1 MSSFVVAKNALTTNQ
16 ILDNLDNCKNTTVG
30 ANKYQLYCLSTAD
43 VSGSCVLLPSR
54 YMPNGEINCFTV
66 TSQTFLEKLY
76 EDTGNSCAIN
86 CFYPLSQVQVPTIP
100 AYTYSYSYS
109 YSYSLDVPAYTTPA
123 ANNPTATPFPGA
135 GTQTV
140 SGLDAA
146 GTNTAVTTAPNATHS
161 VTPLPA
167 NGSTTMGP
175 NFLLTSMAIFAIV
188 LMFARKAM

>member
-1 MSSFVVAKNALTTNQ
+1 MSSFVVAKNALTTSQ
-16 ILDNLDNCKNTTVG
+16 ILDNLESCKNTTVG

-54 YMPNGEINCFTV
+54 YMQNGEINCFTV
-66 TSQTFLEKLY
+66 TSQTFLEQLY

-100 AYTYSYSYS
+100 SYTYSYSYS
-109 YSYSLDVPAYTTPA
+109 YSYSLDVPAATTPGA
-123 ANNPTATPFPGA
+123 SNPTATLLPGA
-135 GTQTV
+135 GSQTV

-146 GTNTAVTTAPNATHS
+146 GTKPAVTTAPSGTQS
-161 VTPLPA
+161 VTQLPA

-175 NFLLTSMAIFAIV
+175 DFLLTFMAVFAIM
-188 LMFARKAM
+188 LMFVRKAM

>member
-1 MSSFVVAKNALTTNQ
+1 MSSFVIAKNALTTGQ

-43 VSGSCVLLPSR
+43 TTGSCVLLPSR
-54 YMPNGEINCFTV
+54 YMTNGEINCYTV
-66 TSQTFLEKLY
+66 TSQSFLEKLY

-86 CFYPLSQVQVPTIP
+86 CFYPLSQVQVPTLP

-123 ANNPTATPFPGA
+123 ANNPTATALSGA

-146 GTNTAVTTAPNATHS
+146 GTKPTVTPASNATQS

-175 NFLLTSMAIFAIV
+175 DFLLTFMAIFAIM